1 VTSPDGYVN
10 LRTGR
15 GVDRKV
21 IEKIFSFWL
30 GKLGMKTKFIG
41 FVLSVVCS
49 ANVLATYSILGFD
62 PETGEIGGAV
72 QSCVPTV
79 TMVLHGRGDVGMLAV
94 QGRPRPEYGDEGL
107 SFLRTGMAPREVIEA
122 VHRGGFIFTPW
133 GGNKFEMQFSV
144 MDRKGQTAGYTGPQ
158 CQEYAGHLQGRY
170 CIAQGN
176 LVANSRVVSAMV
188 RAFEATSGTLKYRLM
203 AALEAAQANGGDRR
217 GMMSAAMVIV
227 KNGVREND
235 GKVLELE
242 SNINFS
248 PLRDLRNKLSG
259 EHEGQ
264 AERKLRLPKP
274 K

>member
-1 VTSPDGYVN
+1 
-10 LRTGR
+10 
-15 GVDRKV
+15 
-21 IEKIFSFWL
+21 
-30 GKLGMKTKFIG
+30 
-41 FVLSVVCS
+41 
-49 ANVLATYSILGFD
+49 
-62 PETGEIGGAV
+62 
-72 QSCVPTV
+72 
-79 TMVLHGRGDVGMLAV
+79 
-94 QGRPRPEYGDEGL
+94 
-107 SFLRTGMAPREVIEA
+107 
-122 VHRGGFIFTPW
+122 
-133 GGNKFEMQFSV
+133 
-144 MDRKGQTAGYTGPQ
+144 
-158 CQEYAGHLQGRY
+158 
-170 CIAQGN
+170 
-176 LVANSRVVSAMV
+176 MV